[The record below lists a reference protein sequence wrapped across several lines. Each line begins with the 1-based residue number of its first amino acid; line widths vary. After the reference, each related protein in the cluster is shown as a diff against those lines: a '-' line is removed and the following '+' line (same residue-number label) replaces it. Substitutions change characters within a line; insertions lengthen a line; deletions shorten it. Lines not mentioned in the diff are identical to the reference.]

1 MHEDD
6 DSVFC
11 PILQFL
17 AIAFADQ
24 AFAAADLQSVEQLR
38 NVRIQPPLRAQIF
51 HWKESMKDIPVLRQ
65 PIHVAEG
72 TRTSLN
78 RAWKYEQFHS
88 ALKTLGLATG
98 FKEPISVYVIRRETG
113 NVMNGMK

>member
-1 MHEDD
+1 
-6 DSVFC
+6 
-11 PILQFL
+11 
-17 AIAFADQ
+17 
-24 AFAAADLQSVEQLR
+24 
-38 NVRIQPPLRAQIF
+38 
-51 HWKESMKDIPVLRQ
+51 MKDITVLRQ

-72 TRTSLN
+72 TRTSLD

-113 NVMNGMK
+113 NVMNVIAVKLQFIYVGCKKDASLSWQTRTVI